1 MTQTEYKFVF
11 APWDLCIETLAALKL
26 TGGWPL
32 KGKYWTPIHPS
43 CLFLTI
49 LCPPSPPAF
58 ILCFSFGLISCR
70 VSFRVAVTIDTRRGK
85 KPVERKKRE
94 RKTLCSTWWLI
105 FDGQFP
111 HEFPIAFHSGL
122 VMCRRLRMEIVWLD
136 AQLIISIKWPF
147 HFSINKQGIQKLNE
161 NVSPSV
167 GKSANFFVPKI
178 EHAIVF
184 LSSFDTVF

>member
-1 MTQTEYKFVF
+1 MTNRVQVCVCTLGPVYQDPGCTEANQRL
-11 APWDLCIETLAALKL
+11 APQRKILNTH
-26 TGGWPL
+26 
-32 KGKYWTPIHPS
+32 TPFLPFSYHSLPS
-43 CLFLTI
+43 L
-49 LCPPSPPAF
+49 PPAF

-70 VSFRVAVTIDTRRGK
+70 MSFRVAVTIDTRRGK

-147 HFSINKQGIQKLNE
+147 HFSINKQEIQKLNE
-161 NVSPSV
+161 DVSPSV